1 MKNDQIRLRFSLPSN
16 VWAHWQCGLGE
27 KDLEEVFEEGL
38 KSIVNSTKNAR
49 ALITAIHWITPD
61 SGPRDSGGDR
71 GTTATISVVVPG
83 PLWRKSLLAVRKQT
97 CNPRTI
103 EDAHLLFGLISQ
115 HPTFDPDDQDP
126 DRMKEA
132 IFHHGEL
139 MTNLKSVRIVPVS
152 NRIKIGAVERVLAG
166 IVAFGAL
173 CAGLESALS
182 LFQNIVE

>member
-27 KDLEEVFEEGL
+27 KVLEEVFEEGL
-38 KSIVNSTKNAR
+38 KSIVNSTKHAKDI
-49 ALITAIHWITPD
+49 ITAIQWNTNA
-61 SGPRDSGGDR
+61 SGPMDSGGDR

-83 PLWRKSLLAVRKQT
+83 PLWRKCLLAIRKQA
-97 CNPRTI
+97 CNPQMI

-126 DRMKEA
+126 DRMQKA
-132 IFHHGEL
+132 IFFHELL
-139 MTNLKSVRIVPVS
+139 MTNLKAVRIVPVS
-152 NRIKIGAVERVLAG
+152 NRIKFGAVERVLAV

-173 CAGLESALS
+173 CAGIESALS
-182 LFQNIVE
+182 LIQNIVE